1 VLAFLL
7 LACVIDRTGQS
18 ATDTMR
24 RELADHGRRLRE
36 LETISEDMSR
46 RVSQLEEVTRAR
58 GQEEILKM
66 ETMEQLREEVAR
78 IRGDFE
84 VLQRE
89 YGDYEQAGIGFQQS
103 ATYQLVYL
111 ETRVQQMEKSLGVKV
126 PPPPARDPT
135 TGAILVPDPAT
146 AGGAGGVAA
155 DGADGGGAAAD
166 PGAPP
171 SDGPK
176 TPEEFFA
183 LIERN
188 LAEGNGG
195 VARAVA
201 KRFVDQNAKSDRVP
215 EAWYRIGESWQ
226 NEASYRDAAA
236 SFMVVADKY
245 PQSTW
250 APWST
255 LRIGECFLALGD
267 KSNAKLFFQDVVD
280 KWPKSKA
287 AKEAKAQLA
296 K

>member
-1 VLAFLL
+1 MLAFLL

-66 ETMEQLREEVAR
+66 ETMEQLRQEVAR

-103 ATYQLVYL
+103 ATYQMVYL
-111 ETRVQQMEKSLGVKV
+111 ETRVQQMEKSLGIKV
-126 PPPPARDPT
+126 PPPPPRDPT
-135 TGAILVPDPAT
+135 TGAILTPDAAPTGTEPGAT
-146 AGGAGGVAA
+146 GGAVT
-155 DGADGGGAAAD
+155 AD
-166 PGAPP
+166 PTAAT
-171 SDGPK
+171 DGPK

-183 LIERN
+183 LIEKN

-201 KRFVDQNAKSDRVP
+201 KRFVDQNPKSDRVP

-226 NEASYRDAAA
+226 NEASFRDAAA

-250 APWST
+250 ASWST

>member
-1 VLAFLL
+1 MLVLL
-7 LACVIDRTGQS
+7 LTACVIDRTGQS
-18 ATDTMR
+18 ATDAMR
-24 RELADHGRRLRE
+24 RELADHGRRVRE

-66 ETMEQLREEVAR
+66 ETMEQLRQEVAR

-84 VLQRE
+84 VLQRD

-103 ATYQLVYL
+103 ASYQMVYL
-111 ETRVQQMEKSLGVKV
+111 ESRVAQMERTLGVKPPA
-126 PPPPARDPT
+126 PPPRDPT
-135 TGAILVPDPAT
+135 TGAVLAPDPT
-146 AGGAGGVAA
+146 PTTGGATPTPDAATGG
-155 DGADGGGAAAD
+155 
-166 PGAPP
+166 
-171 SDGPK
+171 DGPR

-183 LIERN
+183 LIEKN
-188 LAEGNGG
+188 LSEGNGG

-201 KRFVDQNAKSDRVP
+201 KRFIDQNPSSDRVP
-215 EAWYRIGESWQ
+215 EAYYRIGESWQ

-236 SFMVVADKY
+236 SFMVVADKW
-245 PQSTW
+245 PTSTW

-255 LRIGECFLALGD
+255 LRIGECFLSLGD
-267 KSNAKLFFQDVVD
+267 RSNAKLFFQDVVD

-287 AKEAKAQLA
+287 AKEAKAQIA